1 MPSAE
6 KKGQMTLPEFSEESS
21 GRISVVRKDALEML
35 ELDGVF
41 SRRGGQGGVKNCI
54 SKGTKGRSHV

>member
-6 KKGQMTLPEFSEESS
+6 KMGQMTLPEFSEESS

-41 SRRGGQGGVKNCI
+41 SQQGRI
-54 SKGTKGRSHV
+54 GRHEELHI